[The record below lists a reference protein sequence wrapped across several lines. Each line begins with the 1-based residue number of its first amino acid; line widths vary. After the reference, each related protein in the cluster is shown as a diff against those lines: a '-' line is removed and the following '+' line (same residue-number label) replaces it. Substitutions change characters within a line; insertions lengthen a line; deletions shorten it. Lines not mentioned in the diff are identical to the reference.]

1 MPSQTEILI
10 VDDEATICQLLTDI
24 LEQQGYSC
32 KTAYTGNGALNLL
45 TQHPFNLVLLDIRM
59 PGMSGMEL
67 LEIMG
72 KSHATTPVIMI
83 TAVSDANTA
92 VEAMKKGAADYILK
106 PFAIVDV
113 ANRVNAVIRTRLS
126 SLLETISGEDR
137 AKLAQGR
144 MEAITQGV
152 DAQVEHFDF
161 HDRIVTER
169 TIEVARQLNIPEE
182 DISRWTSARQE
193 WLAARSKRM
202 HFAGNR

>member
-1 MPSQTEILI
+1 MPSETEILI

-32 KTAYTGNGALNLL
+32 KTAYTANGALNLL

-83 TAVSDANTA
+83 TAVNDANTA

-106 PFAIVDV
+106 PFAIDDV

-137 AKLAQGR
+137 AKLAQSR
-144 MEAITQGV
+144 MEAIAQGV

-182 DISRWTSARQE
+182 DIGRWSATRQE

-202 HFAGNR
+202 NFAGNR